1 MKTICELKRKIIKN
15 VILGIVFA
23 VLIEG
28 FLVNYRTWESFT
40 FSPLEGYM
48 VDYSS
53 SEETGEPGKV
63 HFSKEEAIIEIT
75 NINAVVHNLYLNIQ
89 PEKKSISQ
97 LTIRISAADDG
108 NELYYQLPEV
118 VISTGHPAGN
128 YVKLN
133 LSGKAKKLKIEIE
146 DLKGETVWIKQTGLN
161 VQKPFDITVSHIA
174 GLFVLWMLVWGMYH
188 MRHLFKN
195 KCNLKDKKQY
205 VICVAVVG
213 MELAVILFSSFD
225 TAKYVNPP
233 WVHHYQYEKLAQ
245 SLAKGHF
252 YLDMEPS
259 KELLAMDNPYD
270 KNLRKELKV
279 PHEWDTAYYQGKYYV
294 YFGIM
299 PVLVFYL
306 PFYLITGHGFPT
318 IAGTVICEAFL
329 ILGILFLL
337 LALVKKFFG
346 KTAFGV
352 FLLLD
357 ILVFCGSG
365 IMIIAAYPTFYAL
378 PIIMGLCFVVWGWY
392 FLLSGLG
399 KDRIHMKRILAG
411 CICLA
416 LTAGCRPQMLAA
428 CFPGLCI
435 LIPYFKKTWKLD
447 KRSCMKHAGICLIP
461 FFLVGFGL
469 MYYNFARFG
478 SPFDFGA
485 NYNLTTN
492 DMTNRGFHPDRF
504 PLGIYMFMFQP
515 VNFQAQFPFIQK
527 TDVVTAYQGITIFE
541 GMYGGI
547 LMLHPFLWM
556 NLLLPKVR
564 KGLKRK
570 GLLLFAGVSLVAGI
584 VIMCADVQMAG
595 ILMRYM
601 CDFGIFLS
609 IPAVLVILEAV
620 NEIREKQFVAFISA
634 GTAVLTGISVLL
646 GALYLCK

>member
-1 MKTICELKRKIIKN
+1 MKTVCELKRKIIKS
-15 VILGIVFA
+15 VILGLA
-23 VLIEG
+23 LGVLIEC

-40 FSPLEGYM
+40 FSPIEGYL
-48 VDYSS
+48 VDYGSK
-53 SEETGEPGKV
+53 EDIEMPGEV
-63 HFSKEEAIIEIT
+63 HFSKEEAVIEIT
-75 NINAVVHNLYLNIQ
+75 DINAMVHNLYLNIQ
-89 PEKKSISQ
+89 PEKKSIRQ

-108 NELYYQLPEV
+108 NELYYQLPAI
-118 VISTGHPAGN
+118 VISANNPSGS

-133 LSGKAKKLKIEIE
+133 LSGKAKKLKIEME
-146 DLKGETVWIKQTGLN
+146 DLRGEKVWVKTGLN
-161 VQKPFDITVSHIA
+161 VHKPFDINISHIA
-174 GLFVLWMLVWGMYH
+174 GIFVLWILVCGLYA
-188 MRHLFKN
+188 MRHLFKQ

-205 VICVAVVG
+205 VICVAVIG
-213 MELAVILFSSFD
+213 IELAIVLFASFD

-252 YLDMEPS
+252 YLDIEPC

-279 PHEWDTAYYQGKYYV
+279 PYEWDTAYYQGKYYV
-294 YFGIM
+294 YFGIV

-318 IAGTVICEAFL
+318 IAGTVICEALL
-329 ILGILFLL
+329 ILGILFLM
-337 LALVKKFFG
+337 LALVKKYFR

-365 IMIIAAYPTFYAL
+365 ILIIASYPTFYAL

-392 FLLSGLG
+392 FILSGLSP
-399 KDRIHMKRILAG
+399 DRIYIKRLLAG

-447 KRSCMKHAGICLIP
+447 KSSCMKYTCICLIP
-461 FFLVGFGL
+461 FILVGLLL

-504 PLGIYMFMFQP
+504 PLGIYMFLFQP
-515 VNFQAQFPFIQK
+515 VNFQSQFPFIQK
-527 TDVVTAYQGITIFE
+527 TEAVTAYQGITIFE

-556 NLLLPKVR
+556 NLLLCKLR

-570 GLLLFAGVSLVAGI
+570 GLLLFAWVSLGAGL

-609 IPAVLVILEAV
+609 IPAVLVILETV
-620 NEIREKQFVAFISA
+620 NEIREKQFLAFISA
-634 GTAVLTGISVLL
+634 GMAVLTGISVLL